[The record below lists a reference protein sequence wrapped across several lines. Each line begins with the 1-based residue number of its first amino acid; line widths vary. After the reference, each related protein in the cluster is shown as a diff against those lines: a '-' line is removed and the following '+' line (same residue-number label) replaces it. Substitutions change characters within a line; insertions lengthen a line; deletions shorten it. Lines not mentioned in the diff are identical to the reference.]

1 MVDGPTRRDFL
12 STLTKVGVVTGTTG
26 AATAGYRLSTL
37 PMDLRNLDLPPAAI
51 ARLARSSPV
60 DWQYCWDAAIS
71 TVPQLTML
79 FGNKLGGMQ
88 ELSAEAGFV
97 STPDDG
103 IAAGVTETGRM
114 STLLFPA
121 TGFTHHLP
129 YYSHDAAAP
138 HLGAKPHAGGF
149 GGLRLDGTTTW
160 LWDDAADHGID
171 YEPDTGLLELQYD
184 FPRAALTGAADD
196 ATVRSRD
203 DAAGR
208 VLVDET
214 FGVVPGTET
223 IAREFR
229 VHNESSARLDGEFY
243 YHTQA
248 NVTANQQNFVVWQSD
263 ENRLVADD
271 GLRWTDLDGPYE
283 LSIYGDSP
291 VTHSSV
297 ARTGPGDSDEATAN
311 APAGLLPSVV
321 ESDRA
326 SVEGRYLS
334 GVLGFDLSVPP
345 GEYQDLTIFVTGGPD
360 VARLPEQLAASRD
373 RRLAR
378 ARRYWAD
385 RVGNLQV
392 DALPARYREAAVRAA
407 ITVSKLADPSSGSIS
422 ASGNLQPSYYPTW
435 PRDGSFAAVALA
447 RAGLPEPG
455 KRYLARYLPHVQED
469 DGSFRQCYDSRGV
482 DAGVLTVENDQQP
495 IYAWAVRE
503 LYDETGD
510 ESFRRAAW
518 PAVRDALDYTV
529 DAVASNGLLV
539 ATPDIQEG
547 PTSSHQSLWTNA
559 MAYEGLLSGAT
570 LARVADED
578 PAPYSEAAETI
589 GQSLRDRF
597 FDRDQFVT
605 DVGFWGT
612 QRDLKGFNGAAVWPS
627 RWAAAFGEVGTITS
641 ALRENYKEQ
650 GIAWIPGELLAAGA
664 LARAGDTHT
673 ADAILDDVLA
683 QTAPSGYLAEETT
696 DSGEHIL
703 GSPLG
708 WSSSMLLL
716 VLAER
721 FQ

>member
-1 MVDGPTRRDFL
+1 M
-12 STLTKVGVVTGTTG
+12 VTGTTG

-37 PMDLRNLDLPPAAI
+37 PLDVSNVSLAPRTL

-71 TVPQLTML
+71 TVPQLTLL
-79 FGNKLGGMQ
+79 FGNKIGGMQ
-88 ELSAEAGFV
+88 KLSAEAGFA

-129 YYSHDAAAP
+129 YYSHDATAP

-149 GGLRLDGTTTW
+149 GGLRVDGTTTW
-160 LWDDAADHGID
+160 LWDAADHSIA
-171 YEPDTGLLELQYD
+171 YENETGLLDLQYD
-184 FPRAALTGAADD
+184 LSRSALAGTADD
-196 ATVRSRD
+196 PTAGSRD
-203 DAAGR
+203 DDGR
-208 VLVDET
+208 VFVEET

-229 VHNESSARLDGEFY
+229 IHNESATHLDGEFY

-248 NVTANQQNFVVWQSD
+248 NVTANQQNFVVWQSS

-297 ARTGPGDSDEATAN
+297 ARTGPGASDEATAGSSE
-311 APAGLLPSVV
+311 GLLPSVV
-321 ESDRA
+321 GSEHTT
-326 SVEGRYLS
+326 VEGRYLS
-334 GVLGFDLSVPP
+334 GVLGFDLAVPP
-345 GEYQDLTIFVTGGPD
+345 GDFQDLTVFVTGGPD
-360 VARLPEQLAASRD
+360 LARLPAPLVESRD

-378 ARRYWAD
+378 ARRYWSN
-385 RVGNLQV
+385 RVAGLRS
-392 DALPARYREAAVRAA
+392 DALPARYREPAVRAA
-407 ITVSKLADPSSGSIS
+407 ITVSTLADPSSGSIS

-447 RAGLPEPG
+447 RVGLPEPG
-455 KRYLARYLPHVQED
+455 KRYLASYLPHVQED

-482 DAGVLTVENDQQP
+482 DAGVLTIENDQQP
-495 IYAWAVRE
+495 IYAWAVRAV
-503 LYDETGD
+503 YDETGD
-510 ESFRRAAW
+510 EAFRRAAW

-529 DAVASNGLLV
+529 DVVASNGLLV

-559 MAYEGLLSGAT
+559 MAYEGLLSGST
-570 LARVADED
+570 LARLADDD
-578 PAPYSEAAETI
+578 PTPYRQAAETI
-589 GQSLRDRF
+589 GQALNERF
-597 FDRDQFVT
+597 FDREQFVT

-641 ALRENYKEQ
+641 ALRENYRAH
-650 GIAWIPGELLAAGA
+650 GIAWIPGELMAAGA
-664 LARAGDTHT
+664 LARAGDTGT
-673 ADAILDDVLA
+673 ADAILDDVLG

-696 DSGEHIL
+696 DDGEHVL